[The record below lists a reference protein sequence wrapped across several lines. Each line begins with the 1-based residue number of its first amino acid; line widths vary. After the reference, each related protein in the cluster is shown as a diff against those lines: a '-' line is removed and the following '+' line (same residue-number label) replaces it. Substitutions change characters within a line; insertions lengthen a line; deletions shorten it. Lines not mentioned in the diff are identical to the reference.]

1 MTLVSPAGPALPNGN
16 IDRTDFAEGWM
27 GLTHARGEPALS
39 QFQLPDGTRLWAE
52 GYENEKIAIHLRNEI
67 ELEQWGST
75 DVDGKTADIQL
86 DKQGAVE
93 IRLIDRP
100 SSDKPFTPSKRR
112 FAVKAVGEGAVAVS
126 GKGEDKA
133 VSSPLKVLAGEFK
146 NHEGMVKDLL
156 ADVGRSSKPSLLY
169 QLQRLLHSSVN
180 NLFNQLNDA
189 NVAKMQSSLACGKV
203 AKASGEVLIGK
214 VISHSFEKDSSYH
227 MPLRKMTRRD
237 DIEYD
242 PDVMSKA
249 RQAIAAH
256 VKRGNPVLVGCATN
270 PNPSMLK
277 DGHLQATRDGGH
289 TVLIVGCNAA
299 ATEFLYVDPYPG
311 GSTMKYKGGIA
322 ADSYPSKCFFLGLFK
337 VDGFQELLGR
347 GPVLR
352 SHRDSDGQWSG
363 DKYLEVI
370 SGPKF

>member
-1 MTLVSPAGPALPNGN
+1 M
-16 IDRTDFAEGWM
+16 
-27 GLTHARGEPALS
+27 S
-39 QFQLPDGTRLWAE
+39 QFQLPDGTRLWAQ
-52 GYENEKIAIHLRNEI
+52 GYDNEKIAIHLGNEI

-75 DVDGKTADIQL
+75 DVHGNTADIQL
-86 DKQGAVE
+86 DKQGAVK

-100 SSDKPFTPSKRR
+100 SSNKPFTISKRR
-112 FAVKAVGEGAVAVS
+112 LALKAVGEGAATIS

-133 VSSPLKVLAGEFK
+133 ISSPLKVLAGDFK
-146 NHEGMVKDLL
+146 NHQGMVKDLL

-169 QLQRLLHSSVN
+169 QLQRLLHSNTN

-189 NVAKMQSSLACGKV
+189 NVAKMNTALACGRV

-227 MPLRKMTRRD
+227 MPVRKVTSRD
-237 DIEYD
+237 DVRYD
-242 PDVMSKA
+242 PNVMLRA
-249 RQAIAAH
+249 RRTIAGH
-256 VKRGNPVLVGCATN
+256 VKSGHPVLVGCAFDPKT
-270 PNPSMLK
+270 SMLK

-289 TVLIVGCNAA
+289 TVLIVGCNEDQA
-299 ATEFLYVDPYPG
+299 ATEFLYIDPYPG

-337 VDGFQELLGR
+337 VELLKR

-352 SHRDSDGQWSG
+352 SYRESDGEWSG